1 MLRFHC
7 CDLATDTIDNMQD
20 IKKREFTILLVDD
33 REQNLLSLEE
43 ILREEG
49 RVFLHASS
57 GNEALKIALNNERIG
72 LIMLDVQMPEMDGF
86 EVAELLKSNSKTRN
100 ISIIFVTAINNDER
114 NMLRG
119 YRHGAVDFLYKPL
132 DVNVTRAKVNVF
144 EQLYFHQL
152 ELRITIDQKNKINKQ
167 LERFMYI
174 VAHDLKSP
182 LAGIAGLLDI
192 IKQDP
197 RIGEIEELRSYLDLM
212 SDASEHLKEMIGSIL
227 EYSRKTDRDQVRETV
242 NVYEMVTLLAQLLFP
257 PRHITI
263 SIQRSLPVIVTH
275 KFKLQQV
282 FQNLIS
288 NAIKYNDKPQG
299 QITID
304 HTDDGEFIRFY
315 VKDNG
320 PGIKEDDQQKVFKLF
335 ETGDNRTYR
344 EDSTGVGLNIT
355 KMLVEE
361 QGGKIGVESV
371 LGQGSTFFFQ
381 WSK

>member
-1 MLRFHC
+1 
-7 CDLATDTIDNMQD
+7 MQEL
-20 IKKREFTILLVDD
+20 KKREFTILLVDD

-43 ILREEG
+43 ILSEEG
-49 RVFLHASS
+49 RVFLHAHS
-57 GNEALKIALNNERIG
+57 GNEALKMALHNEHIG
-72 LIMLDVQMPEMDGF
+72 LIMLDVQMPGMDGF

-100 ISIIFVTAINNDER
+100 ISIIFVTAINKDEQY
-114 NMLRG
+114 MIKG
-119 YRHGAVDFLYKPL
+119 YQHGAVDFLYKPL
-132 DVNVTRAKVNVF
+132 DVNVTRAKVKVF
-144 EQLYFHQL
+144 EQLYFNQL

-197 RIGEIEELRSYLDLM
+197 RIEEFEELRSYLDLM
-212 SDASEHLKEMIGSIL
+212 SDASSHLKEMIGSIL
-227 EYSRKTDRDQVRETV
+227 EYSRKTDREQVVETV
-242 NVYEMVTLLAQLLFP
+242 NVYEMVTQLAQLLFP
-257 PRHITI
+257 PPHITI
-263 SIQRSLPVIVTH
+263 SVQRALPTIVTH

-299 QITID
+299 QITIG
-304 HTDDGEFIRFY
+304 HSDDGDFIRFY

-320 PGIKEDDQQKVFKLF
+320 PGIKEDDQLQVFKLF
-335 ETGDNRTYR
+335 ETGGTRTHR
-344 EDSTGVGLNIT
+344 DDSTGVGLNIT

-361 QGGKIGVESV
+361 QGGKIQVESV
-371 LGQGSTFFFQ
+371 LGEGSCFYFQ